1 VQQYTAIIITLLYD
15 YEGKIQNALSV
26 RIGLLKRKL
35 PYIPYDEDGQ
45 ALLIQSIVGEDRELK
60 ISDYGD
66 YDVVINE

>member
-1 VQQYTAIIITLLYD
+1 MQQYTAIIITLLYD